1 MRIILRSI
9 LVFVTASAALA
20 QLPNNASLNG
30 AYRFVH
36 LLATVSAGGNV
47 SNVRTMGGTMTFN
60 GNGGFSFQARLGSG
74 SGALAPSSGNGNYA
88 VSSNAFATITNPI
101 ENARQINARLGVN
114 AEIVLGSSTE
124 ATDGSIDFFVAVRG
138 PAVPNLGNNTLSG
151 IYNGAMLGFTNGSS
165 AGARTAML
173 RLNANGFGSFPTA
186 SATGHAFATGD
197 VTQQQNITN
206 AIYTVNSDGTGTA
219 GFGSSSTLFAGGH
232 DIFVS
237 ANGNFLIGLA
247 TVAGNRQIFVATKEF
262 SRSTNDSS
270 FQGSYW
276 IVELIADVGLP
287 EYTTATGAVR
297 GDGAGNVSLSER
309 TSTRSQSNQIVFDL
323 GGLNQYGLDPDG
335 TGFFGPFFDPDVTNF
350 AVGVPGAARPG
361 AFVGAQIAGLGDASV
376 IHGIYFGIRLPDL
389 TGGGTFLN
397 PLGILNSASFAPPT
411 FPISGG
417 TIVSLFG
424 TGLASGTESAQ
435 STPLPRSLLGTGVTV
450 NGVAAPLFFVS
461 PGQINIQVP
470 FATSGA
476 SANIIVNRGG
486 SNSNTVA
493 VPVAPSSP
501 GFFTQNVTGIGPGI
515 ITHADFSLVTPQS
528 PAAPGETVIMFLTGL
543 GALNPPVA
551 DGAPG
556 PSNPLSQTTD
566 PNILVSF
573 GGESG
578 TILFSGAAP
587 FFVGLYQMNV
597 TIPNVVTVGP
607 AIPVAI
613 ITGTALSD
621 FIDIAIEL

>member
-1 MRIILRSI
+1 MKIILRSI
-9 LVFVTASAALA
+9 LVFLTASAALA

-36 LLATVSAGGNV
+36 LVATVSAGGNAT
-47 SNVRTMGGTMTFN
+47 NVRTMGGTITFN

-74 SGALAPSSGNGNYA
+74 SGGLVPASGNGNYA

-101 ENARQINARLGVN
+101 DSARQINARLGVN
-114 AEIVLGSSTE
+114 SEIVLGSSTE
-124 ATDGSIDFFVAVRG
+124 AGGPIIDFFVAVRG

-197 VTQQQNITN
+197 ITQQQNITN

-219 GFGSSSTLFAGGH
+219 GFGSSSTLFSGGH
-232 DIFVS
+232 DIFIS
-237 ANGNFLIGLA
+237 ANGNYLIGLA

-262 SRSTNDSS
+262 STSTNDSS

-287 EYTTATGAVR
+287 EYTTATGALR

-309 TSTRSQSNQIVFDL
+309 TRTNEIVFDL
-323 GGLNQYGLDPDG
+323 GGLNQYALNSNG

-350 AVGVPGAARPG
+350 AVGVPGGASPG

-376 IHGIYFGIRLPDL
+376 IHGIYFGIQFPSL
-389 TGGGTFLN
+389 TGAGTFLN

-424 TGLASGTESAQ
+424 SGLASGTQAAQ
-435 STPLPRSLLGTGVTV
+435 STPLPTSILGTSVTV
-450 NGVAAPLFFVS
+450 NGAAAPLFFVS
-461 PGQINIQVP
+461 PGQINLQVP

-486 SNSNTVA
+486 SNSNTVP

-501 GFFTQNVTGIGPGI
+501 GVFTQNVTGIGPGI

-528 PAAPGETVIMFLTGL
+528 PAVPGETVIMFLTGL

-556 PSNPLSQTTD
+556 PSDPLSRTTD
-566 PNILVSF
+566 PNILISF

-587 FFVGLYQMNV
+587 FFVGLYQVNV

>member
-1 MRIILRSI
+1 MKILFRLI
-9 LVFVTASAALA
+9 LVVVTASAALA
-20 QLPNNASLNG
+20 QLPNNGSLNG

-47 SNVRTMGGTMTFN
+47 TNVRSMGGTMTFN
-60 GNGGFSFQARLGSG
+60 GNGGFSYQARLGSG
-74 SGALAPSSGNGNYA
+74 SGALAPASGNGNYA
-88 VSSNAFATITNPI
+88 VASNAFATLTNPI

-114 AEIVLGSSTE
+114 SEIVLGSSTE
-124 ATDGSIDFFVAVRG
+124 ATDGSIDFFVAVRA

-206 AIYTVNSDGTGTA
+206 AIYTINSDGTGTA

-237 ANGNFLIGLA
+237 ASGNYLIGLA
-247 TVAGNRQIFVATKEF
+247 TVAGNRQIFVATREF
-262 SRSTNDSS
+262 STSTNDSS

-309 TSTRSQSNQIVFDL
+309 TRTNRFVFDL
-323 GGLNQYGLDPDG
+323 AGLNQYALDANG

-350 AVGVPGAARPG
+350 AAGVPGAANPG
-361 AFVGAQIAGLGDASV
+361 AFVGAQISGLGDASE
-376 IHGIYFGIRLPDL
+376 IHGIFFGLRLPDL
-389 TGGGTFLN
+389 SGGGTFLN
-397 PLGILNSASFAPPT
+397 PHGILNSASFAPPT

-417 TIVSLFG
+417 TIVALFG
-424 TGLASGTESAQ
+424 TGLAGGTEAAQ
-435 STPLPRSLLGTGVTV
+435 STPLPTSLLGTSVTV

-476 SANIIVNRGG
+476 SANVIVNRGS

-493 VPVAPSSP
+493 TPVAPSSP
-501 GFFTQNVTGIGPGI
+501 GVFTQNVTGIGPGI
-515 ITHADFSLVTPQS
+515 ITHADFSLVAPQS
-528 PAAPGETVIMFLTGL
+528 PAARGETVIMFLTGL

-556 PSNPLSQTTD
+556 PANPLSEAID
-566 PNILVSF
+566 PLIDVTF

-578 TILFSGAAP
+578 TILFKGAAP
-587 FFVGLYQMNV
+587 FFVGLYQVNV
-597 TIPNVVTVGP
+597 TIPDVVTVGP

-613 ITGTALSD
+613 ITGSALAD